1 MTEERIAAIERVIVA
16 CEEKG
21 LRWTNLLVY
30 EHVGGQYQE
39 VSRYLKQRRA
49 MQCVAMTVPVDENPA
64 GWADEHPQDA
74 PEPVQEFEECSVQA
88 CPLTTPDAPYEPPV
102 PLPMPEKED
111 EPPAP
116 AAVLPPPRPVPTL
129 EALQQAAREADATL
143 IRLTRERDVQQTV
156 AQHAAM
162 ALVQAKREAQ
172 RVARAL
178 RMAVRQVQA
187 TPAPYDREA
196 ATRVQQLHAQLAALV
211 GAADTERIAHDTH
224 FVPPWLRG

>member
-16 CEEKG
+16 CEQQG
-21 LRWTNLLVY
+21 LRWTNLLIY
-30 EHVGGQYQE
+30 EHVGGQYQQI
-39 VSRYLKQRRA
+39 SRYLKKRRA
-49 MQCVAMTVPVDENPA
+49 MQCVAMPVPVDEDPG

-74 PEPVQEFEECSVQA
+74 PEPVQEFEECGVQA

-116 AAVLPPPRPVPTL
+116 AAVLSPPRPVPTL

-156 AQHAAM
+156 AQHAAW
-162 ALVQAKREAQ
+162 ALSQAKHEAQ
-172 RVARAL
+172 RLARAL
-178 RMAVRQVQA
+178 RATVRQMQA
-187 TPAPYDREA
+187 TRAPYQQEA
-196 ATRVQQLHAQLAALV
+196 QARAAELYAQLAELV
-211 GAADTERIAHDTH
+211 GAADAERIAHDGH
-224 FVPPWLRG
+224 FAPPWLRG

>member
-1 MTEERIAAIERVIVA
+1 MTEERAQEIERVIVE

-49 MQCVAMTVPVDENPA
+49 RQAVAATVTVDEDPA
-64 GWADEHPQDA
+64 PWADELPQDA
-74 PEPVQEFEECSVQA
+74 PEPIQEPEEDEEPAVQGSPLPE
-88 CPLTTPDAPYEPPV
+88 PLTTPEAPYEP
-102 PLPMPEKED
+102 LP
-111 EPPAP
+111 P
-116 AAVLPPPRPVPTL
+116 AAVLPPPRPVPRL
-129 EALQQAAREADATL
+129 ETLQQAAREADATL

-162 ALVQAKREAQ
+162 ALMQARREAQ

-178 RMAVRQVQA
+178 RMTVRQGQA

-196 ATRVQQLHAQLAALV
+196 ATRVQQLQAQLAELV
-211 GAADTERIAHDTH
+211 GAADAARIGLDFRFT
-224 FVPPWLRG
+224 PPWLRG